1 LVEDTSGNLF
11 GTTEG
16 GGANIGGTVFRL
28 TPSGAGYNYTELYSF
43 CLQANCTDGDGPF
56 AGVIED
62 ASGNL
67 YGTTA
72 EGGTND
78 VSLCESAGFVGCGTV
93 FELMPSGSG
102 YTESVL
108 YNFCSQGGV
117 NCTDGAIPGTSLIED
132 ASGNLYGTTY
142 AGGANSVS
150 ACAYDEYLTG
160 CGTVFKLTPSP
171 SGYTESVL
179 YSFCSQTNCDDGFFP
194 RASLIEDASGN
205 LYGTTLGGGATGG
218 GTVFKLTPNGSGYI
232 ESVLYSF
239 CSQGGT
245 SCTDGDGPLGALIE
259 DVSGNFYGTT
269 AAGGG
274 GANNNGV
281 VFKLTPSGS
290 GYTESV
296 LYSFCSQ
303 GGTTCIDGSGPF
315 AGLIEDTSGN
325 LYGTTLQGGAGNDA
339 GTVFELTP
347 SGSGYAYAALYSFC
361 SQDINCTDGLYP
373 HASLIESASGN
384 LYGTTY
390 QGGAGHDGT
399 VFKLTPTTALTTTSL
414 SLPTSSVAVGA
425 SVKMMATVTPA
436 PPNGETVTFYSSQYL
451 GTAPLS
457 SGVATYTNSFLS
469 SAAGS
474 YSIIA
479 SYGGDSTYAGS
490 ASSAQTLTVTSGGSG
505 GSYTIS
511 ASPSTLTIVA
521 GSTGTATLTVSP
533 TGGFSSTVNFTCSG
547 LPNEANCGF
556 SPQTV
561 TPSGGQ
567 PATTTLSI
575 TTTAPTSAALRRAG
589 RGPQTVYALL
599 LPVLALGF
607 MGVMGRKQT
616 WSSTRLL
623 GLIVLFGLAVGMAS
637 CGGGGGG
644 GGENSGTPAGSYTVT
659 VTASASGTAA
669 ASQTAILTVTVTK

>member
-1 LVEDTSGNLF
+1 VVLITSACFAPAAWGQKPASTPRPNNWSAVPKGPRQRSNNHTYQAAAAQAVSDLDTETVLYSFCTQGEVYCTTDGRGPHGGLVEDASGNLF

-117 NCTDGAIPGTSLIED
+117 NCTDGAIPGTSLIEN

-150 ACAYDEYLTG
+150 ECAYDGYLTG
-160 CGTVFKLTPSP
+160 CGTVFRLTPSP

-179 YSFCSQTNCDDGFFP
+179 YSFCSQTNCNDGFFP

-205 LYGTTLGGGATGG
+205 LYGTTSSGGATGG
-218 GTVFKLTPNGSGYI
+218 GTVFKLTPNGSGYAY
-232 ESVLYSF
+232 SVLYSF
-239 CSQGGT
+239 CPQGVVG
-245 SCTDGDGPLGALIE
+245 CTDADGPVAGVIE
-259 DVSGNFYGTT
+259 DASGNLYGTT
-269 AAGGG
+269 ADGGVNSS
-274 GANNNGV
+274 GA

-290 GYTESV
+290 GYTETV

-303 GGTTCIDGSGPF
+303 TNCIDGSGPY

-361 SQDINCTDGLYP
+361 SQDITCTDGLYP
-373 HASLIESASGN
+373 MPALLRALPATSTAR
-384 LYGTTY
+384 
-390 QGGAGHDGT
+390 
-399 VFKLTPTTALTTTSL
+399 PTRAAL
-414 SLPTSSVAVGA
+414 A
-425 SVKMMATVTPA
+425 MMAR
-436 PPNGETVTFYSSQYL
+436 
-451 GTAPLS
+451 
-457 SGVATYTNSFLS
+457 
-469 SAAGS
+469 
-474 YSIIA
+474 
-479 SYGGDSTYAGS
+479 
-490 ASSAQTLTVTSGGSG
+490 
-505 GSYTIS
+505 
-511 ASPSTLTIVA
+511 
-521 GSTGTATLTVSP
+521 
-533 TGGFSSTVNFTCSG
+533 FSS
-547 LPNEANCGF
+547 
-556 SPQTV
+556 
-561 TPSGGQ
+561 
-567 PATTTLSI
+567 
-575 TTTAPTSAALRRAG
+575 
-589 RGPQTVYALL
+589 
-599 LPVLALGF
+599 
-607 MGVMGRKQT
+607 
-616 WSSTRLL
+616 
-623 GLIVLFGLAVGMAS
+623 
-637 CGGGGGG
+637 
-644 GGENSGTPAGSYTVT
+644 
-659 VTASASGTAA
+659 
-669 ASQTAILTVTVTK
+669 